1 MAFCVQSFF
10 HTLSKKLDASTNG
23 HDPSF
28 GFDIA
33 TDELYNRAYISDV
46 ADKSC
51 AAKMLSSRKA
61 ARNKIRG
68 AYIVFIDGER
78 VFTKE
83 DATRVLQRLYK
94 DQVAEFVV
102 EVAPEKRL
110 DASERRG
117 VPLSEHERSLFRPD
131 APDDEHTAALTVDH
145 LRVIALHVYPHLD
158 FREQNVSVDE
168 LNLCINSISSRALTD
183 EEAALGSFTR
193 RKLKTLST
201 WPEWQAGERKQLDR
215 FHAVRMFGEP
225 VPRPADPKAIILR
238 PHWQ

>member
-1 MAFCVQSFF
+1 M
-10 HTLSKKLDASTNG
+10 
-23 HDPSF
+23 
-28 GFDIA
+28 
-33 TDELYNRAYISDV
+33 
-46 ADKSC
+46 
-51 AAKMLSSRKA
+51 
-61 ARNKIRG
+61 
-68 AYIVFIDGER
+68 
-78 VFTKE
+78 
-83 DATRVLQRLYK
+83 
-94 DQVAEFVV
+94 
-102 EVAPEKRL
+102 
-110 DASERRG
+110 
-117 VPLSEHERSLFRPD
+117 EHERSLFRPD

-238 PHWQ
+238 PHWQYKVKMVLDDRGTVVMDPLVLHLPFMVSLLRTHPVWNNLSTAFFALAAHRGHGVYGGDTTDAYAHSPPHDVPTFVVLCSLQRSARQDLCPPRSARSSRAP